1 MMRQALILASGER
14 NPEADTLLK
23 LGLEPFVHKI
33 IDVQRIDLGHRT
45 IVGILLECDP
55 AHFGAIESDLIAHG
69 QKHSLDVALEL
80 L

>member
-23 LGLEPFVHKI
+23 QGLEPFVHKI
-33 IDVQRIDLGHRT
+33 LDLQRIDLGHRT
-45 IVGILLECDP
+45 IIGLLIECDP
-55 AHFGAIESDLIAHG
+55 AHLEAIESDLVTLGEQH
-69 QKHSLDVALEL
+69 LFDVALEL